1 MKNFRTALV
10 WICSLIIRWETFRWL
25 QLVGFIILVFGTSLY
40 TEVIK
45 IPYYHQWYLKRLKAW
60 EEQEKL
66 EKEKKAQ
73 QTEQ

>member
-1 MKNFRTALV
+1 MV

-25 QLVGFIILVFGTSLY
+25 QLVGFIILVCGTFLY

-60 EEQEKL
+60 EDAEKL
-66 EKEKKAQ
+66 AKAQ
-73 QTEQ
+73 KEAQKEDE